1 MLDTQSL
8 TYIGNFK
15 EEKFNG
21 VSFLKL
27 IDKDSVYL
35 PHFVEG
41 SGMAWLLIWRRQKVY
56 RKFL

>member
-21 VSFLKL
+21 VSFLKI
-27 IDKDSVYL
+27 IDKDNVYL

-41 SGMAWLLIWRRQKVY
+41 SGIAWLLI
-56 RKFL
+56 